1 MLFDIFSNPNV
12 LVAYL
17 LAIPG
22 VLLALSVHE
31 CAHGWVSYR
40 LGDPTA
46 RNLGRLTLNPLK
58 HIDILGLICMVL
70 FSFGWAKP
78 VPVNARYYK
87 KPRRDMALVAAAG
100 PISNLL
106 MCIIGMLLLYLSYL
120 IYSLTAADPVAFSDL
135 WNAAMFNWPAY
146 LGAEVLSARLMYLL
160 FVFLLQ
166 FSILN
171 ISLAVFNLL
180 PIPPL
185 DGSRIAYIFLPS
197 KWYFGIMRYE
207 RYIMIALFILLW
219 LGAFS
224 NILSIISGS
233 LLSGINWLIRLLP
246 FFRFP

>member
-1 MLFDIFSNPNV
+1 MLFDIFSNPNA
-12 LVAYL
+12 LIACL

-22 VLLALSVHE
+22 VLIALSVHE
-31 CAHGWVSYR
+31 CAHGWVSYK

-70 FSFGWAKP
+70 LRFGWAKP

-100 PISNLL
+100 PVSNLI

-120 IYSLTAADPVAFSDL
+120 IYSLTAAEPVAFSSL
-135 WNAAMFNWPAY
+135 WAAASYNWPEVM
-146 LGAEVLSARLMYLL
+146 GTEVLSAKLMYLL
-160 FVFLLQ
+160 FVFLWQ

-171 ISLAVFNLL
+171 VSLAVFNLL

-207 RYIMIALFILLW
+207 RYIVLALFVLLW

-224 NILSIISGS
+224 NVLSSISGW

-246 FFRFP
+246 FFRFT

>member
-1 MLFDIFSNPNV
+1 MLFDIFSNPNA
-12 LVAYL
+12 LIACL

-22 VLLALSVHE
+22 VLIALSVHE
-31 CAHGWVSYR
+31 CAHGWVSYK

-70 FSFGWAKP
+70 LRFGWAKP

-100 PISNLL
+100 PVSNLI

-120 IYSLTAADPVAFSDL
+120 IYSLTAAEPVAFSSM
-135 WNAAMFNWPAY
+135 WAAASYNWPEVM
-146 LGAEVLSARLMYLL
+146 GTEVLSAKLMYLL
-160 FVFLLQ
+160 FVFLWQ

-171 ISLAVFNLL
+171 VSLAVFNLL

-207 RYIMIALFILLW
+207 RYIVLALFVLLW

-224 NILSIISGS
+224 NVLSSISGW

-246 FFRFP
+246 FFRFT

>member
-1 MLFDIFSNPNV
+1 MLFDIFSNPNA
-12 LVAYL
+12 LIACL

-22 VLLALSVHE
+22 VLIALSVHE
-31 CAHGWVSYR
+31 CAHGWVSYK

-70 FSFGWAKP
+70 LRFGWAKP

-100 PISNLL
+100 PVSNLI

-120 IYSLTAADPVAFSDL
+120 IYSLTAAEPVAFSSL
-135 WNAAMFNWPAY
+135 WAAASYNWPEVM
-146 LGAEVLSARLMYLL
+146 GTEVLSAKLMYLL
-160 FVFLLQ
+160 FVFLWQ

-171 ISLAVFNLL
+171 VSLSVFNLL

-207 RYIMIALFILLW
+207 RYIVLALFVLLW

-224 NILSIISGS
+224 NVLSSISGW

-246 FFRFP
+246 FFRFT

>member
-1 MLFDIFSNPNV
+1 MLNIFSNPNV

-31 CAHGWVSYR
+31 CAHGWMSYR

-46 RNLGRLTLNPLK
+46 RNLGRLTLNPIK
-58 HIDILGLICMVL
+58 HIDIMGLICMVL
-70 FSFGWAKP
+70 FRFGWAKP

-100 PISNLL
+100 PLSNLI
-106 MCIIGMLLLYLSYL
+106 MCILGMLLLYLSYL
-120 IYSLTAADPVAFSDL
+120 IYSVTVADPILFSDL
-135 WNAAMFNWPAY
+135 
-146 LGAEVLSARLMYLL
+146 LGRALYSLPPETTVLSAKLMYLL

-166 FSILN
+166 FSLLN
-171 ISLAVFNLL
+171 VSLAVFNLL

-185 DGSRIAYIFLPS
+185 DGSRIAYIFLPTNL
-197 KWYFGIMRYE
+197 YFGIMRYE
-207 RYIMIALFILLW
+207 KYIMIAMFVLLW

-224 NILSIISGS
+224 NILGTVSTWLLNGII
-233 LLSGINWLIRLLP
+233 WLIELLP

>member
-1 MLFDIFSNPNV
+1 MLFDIFSNPNA
-12 LVAYL
+12 LIACL

-31 CAHGWVSYR
+31 CAHGWVSYK

-70 FSFGWAKP
+70 LRFGWAKP

-100 PISNLL
+100 PVSNLI

-120 IYSLTAADPVAFSDL
+120 IYSLTAAEPVAFSSL
-135 WNAAMFNWPAY
+135 WAAASYNWPEVM
-146 LGAEVLSARLMYLL
+146 GTEVLSAKLMYLL
-160 FVFLLQ
+160 FVFLWQ

-171 ISLAVFNLL
+171 VSLAVFNLL

-207 RYIMIALFILLW
+207 RYIVLALFVLLW

-224 NILSIISGS
+224 NVLSSISGW

-246 FFRFP
+246 FFRFT

>member
-1 MLFDIFSNPNV
+1 MLNIFSNPNV
-12 LVAYL
+12 LVTYL

-31 CAHGWVSYR
+31 CAHGWMSYR

-46 RNLGRLTLNPLK
+46 RNLGRLTLNPIK
-58 HIDILGLICMVL
+58 HIDIMGLICMVL
-70 FSFGWAKP
+70 FRFGWAKP

-100 PISNLL
+100 PLSNLI
-106 MCIIGMLLLYLSYL
+106 MCILGMLLLYLSYL
-120 IYSLTAADPVAFSDL
+120 IYSVTAAEPILFSDL
-135 WNAAMFNWPAY
+135 LSRAFYSVPP
-146 LGAEVLSARLMYLL
+146 ETTVLSASLMYLL

-166 FSILN
+166 FSLLN
-171 ISLAVFNLL
+171 VSLAVFNLL

-185 DGSRIAYIFLPS
+185 DGSRIAYIFLPTNL
-197 KWYFGIMRYE
+197 YFGIMRYE
-207 RYIMIALFILLW
+207 KYIMIAMFVLLW

-224 NILSIISGS
+224 NILGTVSAWLLDGII
-233 LLSGINWLIRLLP
+233 WLIELLP